1 MHHLDE
7 IFRICDRV
15 TVLRNG
21 ETSHDELVRGMVG
34 QQLQREM
41 ASGAISR
48 AGEGTAL
55 SLVNFR
61 RAQSPHADGI
71 SLDLH
76 KGEILGITAFWRTS
90 RPGRR
95 SWMST
100 IRPARTQLSSI
111 GVQRGALS
119 VDVETFGAR
128 NENPLWTLVIIA
140 TGASCKQC
148 DGDGQVLRGDL
159 HGYDHTSH
167 HSTRSSTARRRLV
180 RPRTLVLSRANT
192 PGA

>member
-1 MHHLDE
+1 MTNSCGVWLGSSCSGKWQVRRYPAQGRAPHSRSSISAVPNRPMRTAYRL
-7 IFRICDRV
+7 IC
-15 TVLRNG
+15 T
-21 ETSHDELVRGMVG
+21 
-34 QQLQREM
+34 
-41 ASGAISR
+41 R
-48 AGEGTAL
+48 AKFWE
-55 SLVNFR
+55 
-61 RAQSPHADGI
+61 SP
-71 SLDLH
+71 
-76 KGEILGITAFWRTS
+76 AFWRTS